1 MFQVEGSIYL
11 FALIHP
17 KHQNMLMELQSSL
30 AEHVQNPGYMP
41 FLKYRAFKTLVR
53 EADEPFRF
61 VDGDLI
67 ERFLDCDAELQEKIV
82 EKVGMGAEEVRSM
95 VEGLRRLH

>member
-1 MFQVEGSIYL
+1 
-11 FALIHP
+11 
-17 KHQNMLMELQSSL
+17 MLMELQSSL
-30 AEHVQNPGYMP
+30 AEHVQAPGHMP

-67 ERFLDCDAELQEKIV
+67 ERFLDCSPELQDKIV
-82 EKVGMGAEEVRSM
+82 EKVGMGAEEVRSL

>member
-1 MFQVEGSIYL
+1 
-11 FALIHP
+11 
-17 KHQNMLMELQSSL
+17 MELQSSL

-41 FLKYRAFKTLVR
+41 FLKYRGFKTLVR

-67 ERFLDCDAELQEKIV
+67 ERFLDCNAELQEKIV
-82 EKVGMGAEEVRSM
+82 EKVGVGAEEVRSL
-95 VEGLRRLH
+95 VEGLRRMH